1 MTNEETFMIEC
12 ITTELV
18 EYVIEDFGM
27 DLATAMRMVYNS
39 TTYSKLT
46 DLATGLYYQSP
57 GYVYDD
63 LEREINL
70 SQTIFHSQPNDFS
83 FGSD

>member
-46 DLATGLYYQSP
+46 ELATGLYYQSP

-63 LEREINL
+63 LKHELTNGKVM
-70 SQTIFHSQPNDFS
+70 F
-83 FGSD
+83 

>member
-46 DLATGLYYQSP
+46 DLATGLY
-57 GYVYDD
+57 
-63 LEREINL
+63 
-70 SQTIFHSQPNDFS
+70 
-83 FGSD
+83 

>member
-27 DLATAMRMVYNS
+27 DLATAMRMV
-39 TTYSKLT
+39 
-46 DLATGLYYQSP
+46 
-57 GYVYDD
+57 
-63 LEREINL
+63 
-70 SQTIFHSQPNDFS
+70 
-83 FGSD
+83 